1 MVIYPSLCARCEQK
15 GEGKSEAEIRGRE
28 MKTKI
33 ALKMSAIVL
42 MFAISVMVITI
53 PPVVADRGV
62 IAPSIDIP
70 VPVFE
75 SEQKAVVAW
84 NESMETLIISTD
96 VNAPEN
102 STALEILPLPLNYGK
117 IKAGNLES
125 FNQTL
130 GLIEEELENVSS
142 CVTGLF
148 EDDAWLTAWRYNGS
162 IENFNVS
169 DNRNGNI
176 ANFNCGVTS
185 EDINRGN
192 RGGIFDPNITLEAQ
206 EVPTALTFDTGK
218 TANPYPSISG
228 THNGSIT
235 PYETIYNVSTLYTYP
250 CPGTGGHTEYVAF
263 YYDPNR
269 TEKITEGH
277 WNGYDSD
284 WYNISFSSFT
294 MLANHTYYYTLKTGS
309 YPQIHHAPV
318 VEAEEERGIINCTSF
333 VDANGRSYTNW
344 IPAIRLIGES
354 ANSAE
359 VQDENPKLAF
369 SSHYDPTNVSVTPN
383 VPSYQL
389 PLTSGDISNF
399 EKINTV
405 FNLSESAKELLRSNG
420 FVIIN
425 YGHEDD
431 ITAPYEYLK
440 WHEVPIFVTA
450 DTLLHLYHI
459 QFNEILKGVEE
470 REFFDELVTM
480 SKAMLVRA
488 EHDYNNFSD
497 SEPELKEAAR
507 RNVAYFSVALKLLQT
522 PTEGYNGNG
531 NGSENIRE
539 INFSIPNYV
548 KDEVEAEIANIEKHE
563 GFQPS
568 PIFNSN
574 ANCSCSDSCCYCED
588 YSQYVP
594 RGHYTQSEKLKRYFK
609 AMMWYGR
616 MAFLLKGCN
625 GDDALVS
632 EHDAKI
638 STIQAAL
645 ISSELP
651 EVKAG
656 DKPVQEIWDRIYA
669 VTAFFVGKADDLT
682 PYEYANALN
691 STFGVDFNLSELSDE
706 ANLLALKAELAK
718 MRSPE
723 IYGGS
728 GVCVVYPP
736 ITREKLYE
744 CLDKTK
750 GMRFMGQRF
759 VPDSYMFQQLV
770 SPAVGMYVGND
781 TPFTM
786 CITQLGPER
795 CFPRGLD
802 VMAVLGSEMAED
814 ILREEGDTEYGSKS
828 DNKPVDVCSNSNN
841 MSYDIQLNTLKSDF
855 AGVNISEWNQNL
867 YWSWLYTLK
876 PLLTEFG
883 DGYPTFM
890 QTEAW
895 QKKELQTALAS
906 WTELRHD
913 TILYVKQSYT
923 PPRSVAMPPKPVGYV
938 EPVPEFY
945 ARLLSLTQMTE
956 EGLADLDVLTET
968 EQERLQSLERILER
982 LVNISKAE
990 LENKELNES
999 DYEFIRNFGESMDSI
1014 VAGVDARGMN
1024 TTIVADVHTDC
1035 NTKKVLEEGVG
1046 YVNMILVAYNV
1057 PDGRIIVGAGPVF
1070 SYYEFKHPMDDR
1082 LTDEKWK
1089 EMLENEKESPEVQ
1102 EWVKEIMG

>member
-42 MFAISVMVITI
+42 MFTISVMFITI

-84 NESMETLIISTD
+84 NESTETLIISTD

-102 STALEILPLPLNYGK
+102 STALEILPLPLNHGK

-450 DTLLHLYHI
+450 DTLLHFYHI

-522 PTEGYNGNG
+522 PTEGYNG

-841 MSYDIQLNTLKSDF
+841 TSYDIQLNTLKSDF

-1014 VAGVDARGMN
+1014 VAGVDARGIN

-1035 NTKKVLEEGVG
+1035 NTKKILEEGVG
-1046 YVNMILVAYNV
+1046 YVNLILVAYNV

-1089 EMLENEKESPEVQ
+1089 EMLENEKESPEVP
-1102 EWVKEIMG
+1102 EWVKGIMG

>member
-1 MVIYPSLCARCEQK
+1 
-15 GEGKSEAEIRGRE
+15 
-28 MKTKI
+28 MKPFENYI
-33 ALKMSAIVL
+33 
-42 MFAISVMVITI
+42 
-53 PPVVADRGV
+53 
-62 IAPSIDIP
+62 IAP
-70 VPVFE
+70 E
-75 SEQKAVVAW
+75 VA
-84 NESMETLIISTD
+84 I
-96 VNAPEN
+96 
-102 STALEILPLPLNYGK
+102 
-117 IKAGNLES
+117 
-125 FNQTL
+125 
-130 GLIEEELENVSS
+130 
-142 CVTGLF
+142 
-148 EDDAWLTAWRYNGS
+148 
-162 IENFNVS
+162 
-169 DNRNGNI
+169 
-176 ANFNCGVTS
+176 
-185 EDINRGN
+185 
-192 RGGIFDPNITLEAQ
+192 
-206 EVPTALTFDTGK
+206 FDTGSPP
-218 TANPYPSISG
+218 NPYPSIAGAHYG
-228 THNGSIT
+228 TIT
-235 PYETIYNVSTLYTYP
+235 PNKTIIATKLYTYP
-250 CPGTGGHTEYVAF
+250 CPGTGGHTESIKL
-263 YYDPNR
+263 
-269 TEKITEGH
+269 EE
-277 WNGYDSD
+277 NGTLIANGTWDGYQSD
-284 WYNISFSSFT
+284 WHNITLHNATGNAPYVRLLKGHSYN
-294 MLANHTYYYTLKTGS
+294 YTIVTGS
-309 YPQIHHAPV
+309 YPQIIHAPSKNV
-318 VEAEEERGIINCTSF
+318 TGGTITCTSF

-344 IPAIRLIGES
+344 IPAIRLVGES

-369 SSHYDPTNVSVTPN
+369 SSHYNPTNVSVTPN

-522 PTEGYNGNG
+522 QKPTEGYNG

-574 ANCSCSDSCCYCED
+574 TNCSCSDSCCYCED

-616 MAFLLKGCN
+616 MTFLLKGCN

-718 MRSPE
+718 MRSSE

-786 CITQLGPER
+786 CITQLGPAR

-841 MSYDIQLNTLKSDF
+841 TSYDIQLNTLKSDF
-855 AGVNISEWNQNL
+855 AGVNLSEWNQNL
-867 YWSWLYTLK
+867 YWSWLCTLK

-913 TILYVKQSYT
+913 TILYAKQSYT
-923 PPRSVAMPPKPVGYV
+923 PLPVAMPPEPVGYV

-968 EQERLQSLERILER
+968 ERERLQSLERILEQ
-982 LVNISKAE
+982 LINISKAE

-1035 NTKKVLEEGVG
+1035 NTRKVLEEGVG
-1046 YVNMILVAYNV
+1046 YVNLILVAYNV

-1082 LTDEKWK
+1082 LTDEKWN
-1089 EMLENEKESPEVQ
+1089 EMLENENVSPEVQ
-1102 EWVKEIMG
+1102 EWVKGIMG

>member
-1 MVIYPSLCARCEQK
+1 
-15 GEGKSEAEIRGRE
+15 

-33 ALKMSAIVL
+33 VLKMSAIVL
-42 MFAISVMVITI
+42 MFAISVMFITI

-62 IAPSIDIP
+62 IAPSIDI
-70 VPVFE
+70 PVFE

-192 RGGIFDPNITLEAQ
+192 RGGIFDPNITREAQ

-369 SSHYDPTNVSVTPN
+369 SSHYNPTNVSVTPN

-522 PTEGYNGNG
+522 PTEGYNG

-786 CITQLGPER
+786 CITQLGPAR

-923 PPRSVAMPPKPVGYV
+923 LPRSVAMLPKTVGYV

-1035 NTKKVLEEGVG
+1035 NTGKVLEEGVG
-1046 YVNMILVAYNV
+1046 YVNLILVAYNV

-1089 EMLENEKESPEVQ
+1089 EMLENENEPPEVP
-1102 EWVKEIMG
+1102 EWVKGIMG

>member
-42 MFAISVMVITI
+42 MFAISVMFITI

-96 VNAPEN
+96 VNASEN
-102 STALEILPLPLNYGK
+102 STALEILLLPLNHGK

-369 SSHYDPTNVSVTPN
+369 SSHYNPTNVSVTPN

-531 NGSENIRE
+531 SENIRE

-616 MAFLLKGCN
+616 MAFLLKGCD

>member
-33 ALKMSAIVL
+33 VLKMSAIVL
-42 MFAISVMVITI
+42 MFAISVMFITI

-62 IAPSIDIP
+62 IAPSIDI
-70 VPVFE
+70 PVFE

-96 VNAPEN
+96 VNASEN
-102 STALEILPLPLNYGK
+102 STALEILPLPLNHGK

-185 EDINRGN
+185 EDIN

-354 ANSAE
+354 AESAE
-359 VQDENPKLAF
+359 VRDENPKLAF
-369 SSHYDPTNVSVTPN
+369 SSHYNPTNVSVTPN

-522 PTEGYNGNG
+522 QTPTEGYNG

-645 ISSELP
+645 IS
-651 EVKAG
+651 VIWYR
-656 DKPVQEIWDRIYA
+656 EINFSDVFASVSVI
-669 VTAFFVGKADDLT
+669 AFG
-682 PYEYANALN
+682 
-691 STFGVDFNLSELSDE
+691 
-706 ANLLALKAELAK
+706 
-718 MRSPE
+718 
-723 IYGGS
+723 
-728 GVCVVYPP
+728 
-736 ITREKLYE
+736 
-744 CLDKTK
+744 
-750 GMRFMGQRF
+750 
-759 VPDSYMFQQLV
+759 
-770 SPAVGMYVGND
+770 
-781 TPFTM
+781 
-786 CITQLGPER
+786 
-795 CFPRGLD
+795 
-802 VMAVLGSEMAED
+802 
-814 ILREEGDTEYGSKS
+814 
-828 DNKPVDVCSNSNN
+828 
-841 MSYDIQLNTLKSDF
+841 
-855 AGVNISEWNQNL
+855 
-867 YWSWLYTLK
+867 
-876 PLLTEFG
+876 
-883 DGYPTFM
+883 
-890 QTEAW
+890 
-895 QKKELQTALAS
+895 
-906 WTELRHD
+906 
-913 TILYVKQSYT
+913 
-923 PPRSVAMPPKPVGYV
+923 
-938 EPVPEFY
+938 
-945 ARLLSLTQMTE
+945 RLL
-956 EGLADLDVLTET
+956 
-968 EQERLQSLERILER
+968 RLQ
-982 LVNISKAE
+982 K
-990 LENKELNES
+990 
-999 DYEFIRNFGESMDSI
+999 F
-1014 VAGVDARGMN
+1014 
-1024 TTIVADVHTDC
+1024 
-1035 NTKKVLEEGVG
+1035 
-1046 YVNMILVAYNV
+1046 
-1057 PDGRIIVGAGPVF
+1057 
-1070 SYYEFKHPMDDR
+1070 
-1082 LTDEKWK
+1082 
-1089 EMLENEKESPEVQ
+1089 
-1102 EWVKEIMG
+1102 